1 MSVRTQYS
9 VGIALMLS
17 ALVIHLTRTGFSG
30 WVFVLVGV
38 ATWTLLAIGAFM
50 VGTASHR
57 RRGGGR

>member
-17 ALVIHLTRTGFSG
+17 ALVIHLSRAVFSG
-30 WVFVLVGV
+30 WLFVIVGV
-38 ATWTLLAIGAFM
+38 AAWTLLAVGAFM

-57 RRGGGR
+57 RRAGGR